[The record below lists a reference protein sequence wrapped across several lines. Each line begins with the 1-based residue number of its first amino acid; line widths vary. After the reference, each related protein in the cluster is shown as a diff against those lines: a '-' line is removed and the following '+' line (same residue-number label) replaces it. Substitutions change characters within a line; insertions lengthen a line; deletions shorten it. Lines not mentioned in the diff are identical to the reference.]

1 MLFAFVFRR
10 FEEEQ
15 REQLAKLKSKAQEDK
30 KKMIRSACFALSTVF
45 DMFAAVCVYFFLF
58 CQSCHICVCV
68 CVCVWGGGVHSVTEI
83 LWQCQCLTLSVPFF
97 KC

>member
-30 KKMIRSACFALSTVF
+30 KKMIRSACFALWTVF
-45 DMFAAVCVYFFLF
+45 DMFAAVCMYTFFLF
-58 CQSCHICVCV
+58 CQSFHMC
-68 CVCVWGGGVHSVTEI
+68 WGGGR
-83 LWQCQCLTLSVPFF
+83 LSLIHI
-97 KC
+97 

>member
-1 MLFAFVFRR
+1 MASEVSAILCAFVFRR

-30 KKMIRSACFALSTVF
+30 KKMIRSACFALWTVF

-58 CQSCHICVCV
+58 CQCFHMC
-68 CVCVWGGGVHSVTEI
+68 WGGGRRGHSVTEI
-83 LWQCQCLTLSVPFF
+83 LWQCQCLTL
-97 KC
+97 